1 MPPDNFLHEENL
13 DYLLEAVQAEMFGAP
28 LYPTISDKAALYCY
42 NIICNHIFTDG
53 NKRTGLAAA
62 LIFLNLN
69 GFDLRLEVTN
79 SVLTDYILKV
89 AAGQSDLQGAGGA
102 DCRTAAGSVVAPCV
116 ALSRCHGDHG
126 GAVSSGLQSG
136 GWHCLHWRY
145 PLGGGLGRKIP
156 AAPGQT
162 PQTLSKTANTREPAE
177 NALERAKTG

>member
-1 MPPDNFLHEENL
+1 MIYLTKEQVIRLNIATIKEHGGNFMPPDNFLHEENL

-89 AAGQSDLQGAGGA
+89 AAGQSDLEECKAWF
-102 DCRTAAGSVVAPCV
+102 
-116 ALSRCHGDHG
+116 
-126 GAVSSGLQSG
+126 SGN
-136 GWHCLHWRY
+136 
-145 PLGGGLGRKIP
+145 II
-156 AAPGQT
+156 AI
-162 PQTLSKTANTREPAE
+162 
-177 NALERAKTG
+177 